1 MLPQTIHPTR
11 LTTTTNNSNNF
22 SNNFIVIASST
33 ALSDVVAAAYPLPS
47 TTIGVALGSALLIA
61 LTTVMYAV

>member
-11 LTTTTNNSNNF
+11 LTTTTNNLNNF

-33 ALSDVVAAAYPLPS
+33 ASSDVVAASFHLPS
-47 TTIGVALGSALLIA
+47 TTIGVALGSDLLISY
-61 LTTVMYAV
+61 TTVMNAV

>member
-1 MLPQTIHPTR
+1 MLPQTIHPPR

-33 ALSDVVAAAYPLPS
+33 ASSDVVTASFHLPS
-47 TTIGVALGSALLIA
+47 TTIGVALGSDLLISH
-61 LTTVMYAV
+61 TTVMNAV